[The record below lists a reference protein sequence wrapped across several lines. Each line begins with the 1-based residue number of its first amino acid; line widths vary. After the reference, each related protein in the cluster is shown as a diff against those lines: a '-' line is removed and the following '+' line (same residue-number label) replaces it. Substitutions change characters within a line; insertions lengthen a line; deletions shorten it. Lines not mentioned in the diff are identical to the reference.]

1 MTETATN
8 VASDPI
14 PASLLPD
21 ITDAEI
27 KTALCYVDAKT
38 QCAENRELDFAEAFA
53 ASWAEMTS
61 DEADDAETDDPEH
74 ITLATMCQWFR
85 QGFVYDNPHLAS
97 GDPS

>member
-1 MTETATN
+1 MTETDTATN
-8 VASDPI
+8 TNDPI
-14 PASLLPD
+14 PGSLPD

-38 QCAENRELDFAEAFA
+38 QCAENKELDFAEAFA

-74 ITLATMCQWFR
+74 ITLAMMCQWFR
-85 QGFVYDNPHLAS
+85 QGFAYDNPHLAS